1 MIESRSNFSRRILI
15 RLIVLG
21 AVVAVALLANY
32 QFINELYL
40 KNQQTPV
47 GMFVNGAI
55 LLVFLLGLV
64 KVVTS
69 LSYYMQEEVALARFI
84 RQFAS
89 DPEKLMTGVSQKSV
103 IARRHATIQKL
114 SEQHARINHS
124 ALAATLQA
132 DESAR
137 ISFTRY
143 VTNIL
148 ILTGVFGTI
157 VSLSVALVGASNLL
171 DSAQDSGSMGLVIHG
186 MSTALST
193 TITAILCYLFYGYFY
208 LKLSDAQTHFLSGV
222 EEVTAVYLLPEYSH
236 DSESMLHE
244 VSGLIHG
251 LRKAAEGMRDI
262 QQEYAEAGSRL
273 NSVAAEL
280 GQQMRGISTS
290 IDGIKSL
297 LRQGFRL
304 PGNDDCQ

>member
-1 MIESRSNFSRRILI
+1 MIESRSNFSRRMLI

-21 AVVAVALLANY
+21 AVVAVALVANY

-47 GMFVNGAI
+47 GMLVNGAI
-55 LLVFLLGLV
+55 LVVFVLGLI
-64 KVVTS
+64 KIITS
-69 LSYYMQEEVALARFI
+69 LSYYMQEEVALVRFV
-84 RQFAS
+84 RQFSS
-89 DPEKLMTGVSQKSV
+89 DPEQSMKGVNPKSV
-103 IARRHATIQKL
+103 IARRHATIKKL
-114 SEQHARINHS
+114 SEQYARINHS

-143 VTNIL
+143 VSNIL

-171 DSAQDSGSMGLVIHG
+171 DSAQDSSSMGLIIHG

-222 EEVTAVYLLPEYSH
+222 EEVTTVYLLPQYSR

-251 LRKAAEGMRDI
+251 LREAAQGMRDI
-262 QQEYAEAGSRL
+262 QQEYAQAGTRL
-273 NSVAAEL
+273 NSVAAGL
-280 GQQMRGISTS
+280 GQQMQGVSTS

-297 LRQGFRL
+297 LRLGFRL
-304 PGNDDCQ
+304 PDNDD

>member
-1 MIESRSNFSRRILI
+1 MIESRSNFSRRMLI

-21 AVVAVALLANY
+21 AVVAIALLANY

-47 GMFVNGAI
+47 GLFVNGAI

-64 KVVTS
+64 KIITS
-69 LSYYMQEEVALARFI
+69 LSYYMQEEVALARFV
-84 RQFAS
+84 RQFSS
-89 DPEKLMTGVSQKSV
+89 DPEKLMKGVSPKS
-103 IARRHATIQKL
+103 IFARRHATIQKL
-114 SEQHARINHS
+114 SERHARINHS
-124 ALAATLQA
+124 ALAAILQA

-143 VTNIL
+143 VSNIL

-157 VSLSVALVGASNLL
+157 VSLSVALVGASSLL
-171 DSAQDSGSMGLVIHG
+171 DTAGDGGSMGLIIHG

-222 EEVTAVYLLPEYSH
+222 EEVTSVYLMPEYSH

-251 LRKAAEGMRDI
+251 LREAARGMCDI
-262 QQEYAEAGSRL
+262 QEEYAEAGTRL
-273 NSVAAEL
+273 NSTAAEL
-280 GQQMRGISTS
+280 GQQMQGISTS
-290 IDGIKSL
+290 IDGIKTL

-304 PGNDDCQ
+304 PGSDD

>member
-1 MIESRSNFSRRILI
+1 MIESRSNFSRRMLI

-21 AVVAVALLANY
+21 TIVVIILLANY

-47 GMFVNGAI
+47 GLIVNGSI
-55 LLVFLLGLV
+55 LLVFFLGLV
-64 KVVTS
+64 KIATT
-69 LSYYMQEEVALARFI
+69 LSWYMQEESALARFVG
-84 RQFAS
+84 QFSS
-89 DPEKLMTGVSQKSV
+89 DPEKLMKGVSPKSV
-103 IARRHATIQKL
+103 IARRHNTIRKL
-114 SEQHARINHS
+114 SEEHARINHS

-132 DESAR
+132 DEQTR

-143 VTNIL
+143 VSNIL

-157 VSLSVALVGASNLL
+157 ISLSVALMGTSNLL

-244 VSGLIHG
+244 VAGLING
-251 LRKAAEGMRDI
+251 LREAATGMRNI
-262 QQEYAEAGSRL
+262 QQEYAEAGNRL
-273 NSVAAEL
+273 HGIAADLGEQMNAMTRSV
-280 GQQMRGISTS
+280 
-290 IDGIKSL
+290 DGIKVL
-297 LRQGFRL
+297 LREGFRL
-304 PGNDDCQ
+304 PASGD

>member
-1 MIESRSNFSRRILI
+1 MIETRSNFSRRMLI

-21 AVVAVALLANY
+21 AIVVAILLANY

-47 GMFVNGAI
+47 GLIVNGGI

-64 KVVTS
+64 KIIAT
-69 LSYYMQEEVALARFI
+69 LFHYMEEEAALARFV
-84 RQFAS
+84 RQFTKS
-89 DPEKLMTGVSQKSV
+89 PEKLMKGVSPKSV
-103 IARRHATIQKL
+103 IARRHNTIQRL
-114 SEQHARINHS
+114 SDAHARINHS

-132 DESAR
+132 DEHTR

-143 VTNIL
+143 VSNIL

-157 VSLSVALVGASNLL
+157 VSLAVALMGTSNLL
-171 DSAQDSGSMGLVIHG
+171 ESAQDSGSMGLVIHG

-222 EEVTAVYLLPEYSH
+222 EEVTAVYLLPAYSH

-244 VSGLIHG
+244 VAGLIHG
-251 LRKAAEGMRDI
+251 LSEAAKGMQDI
-262 QQEYAEAGSRL
+262 QQEYAAAGNRL
-273 NSVAAEL
+273 NVIAADLGEQMNGMTRSVE
-280 GQQMRGISTS
+280 
-290 IDGIKSL
+290 GIKAL
-297 LRQGFRL
+297 LRAGFRL
-304 PGNDDCQ
+304 PASGD

>member
-1 MIESRSNFSRRILI
+1 MIESRSNFSRRMLI

-21 AVVAVALLANY
+21 AVVAVALVANY

-47 GMFVNGAI
+47 GMLVNGAI
-55 LLVFLLGLV
+55 LVVFVLGLI
-64 KVVTS
+64 KIITS
-69 LSYYMQEEVALARFI
+69 LSYYMQEEVALVRFV
-84 RQFAS
+84 RQFS
-89 DPEKLMTGVSQKSV
+89 DDPEKLMKGVNPKSV

-114 SEQHARINHS
+114 SEQYARINHS

-137 ISFTRY
+137 TSFTRY
-143 VTNIL
+143 VSNIL

-171 DSAQDSGSMGLVIHG
+171 DSAQDSSSMGLIIHG

-222 EEVTAVYLLPEYSH
+222 EEVTTVYLLPQYSR

-251 LRKAAEGMRDI
+251 LREAAQGMRDI
-262 QQEYAEAGSRL
+262 QQEYAQAGTRL
-273 NSVAAEL
+273 NSVAAGL
-280 GQQMRGISTS
+280 GQQMQGVSTS

-304 PGNDDCQ
+304 PDNDD

>member
-1 MIESRSNFSRRILI
+1 MLI

-21 AVVAVALLANY
+21 TIVGIILLANY

-47 GMFVNGAI
+47 GLIVNGGI
-55 LLVFLLGLV
+55 LLVFFLGLV
-64 KVVTS
+64 KIVTT
-69 LSYYMQEEVALARFI
+69 LSYYMQEEISLARFV
-84 RQFAS
+84 RQFSS
-89 DPEKLMTGVSQKSV
+89 DPEKLMKGVNPKSV
-103 IARRHATIQKL
+103 IARRHGTIRKL
-114 SEQHARINHS
+114 SEEHARINHS
-124 ALAATLQA
+124 ALAATLAA
-132 DESAR
+132 DENTR

-143 VTNIL
+143 VSNIL

-157 VSLSVALVGASNLL
+157 VSLAVALMGTSNLL

-222 EEVTAVYLLPEYSH
+222 EEVTSVYLLPEYSH

-244 VSGLIHG
+244 VAGLIHG
-251 LRKAAEGMRDI
+251 LREAARGMRDI
-262 QQEYAEAGSRL
+262 QQEYAVAGNRL
-273 NSVAAEL
+273 HVIAADLGEQMNGMTRSV
-280 GQQMRGISTS
+280 
-290 IDGIKSL
+290 DGIKEL
-297 LRQGFRL
+297 LREGFRL
-304 PGNDDCQ
+304 PAAGD

>member
-1 MIESRSNFSRRILI
+1 MIESRSNFSRRMLI

-21 AVVAVALLANY
+21 AVVAVALVANY

-40 KNQQTPV
+40 QNQQTPV
-47 GMFVNGAI
+47 GIIVNGAI
-55 LLVFLLGLV
+55 LVVFVLGLI
-64 KVVTS
+64 KIITS
-69 LSYYMQEEVALARFI
+69 LSYYMQEEVALVRFV
-84 RQFAS
+84 RQFSS
-89 DPEKLMTGVSQKSV
+89 DPEKLMKGVNPKSV
-103 IARRHATIQKL
+103 IMRRHATIQKL
-114 SEQHARINHS
+114 SEQYARINHS

-137 ISFTRY
+137 TSFTRY
-143 VTNIL
+143 VSNIL

-171 DSAQDSGSMGLVIHG
+171 DSAQDSSSMGLIIHG

-222 EEVTAVYLLPEYSH
+222 EEVTTVYLLPQYSR

-251 LRKAAEGMRDI
+251 LHEAAQGMRDI
-262 QQEYAEAGSRL
+262 QQEYAQAGTRL

-280 GQQMRGISTS
+280 GQQMQGVSTS

-304 PGNDDCQ
+304 PDNDD

>member
-1 MIESRSNFSRRILI
+1 MLI

-21 AVVAVALLANY
+21 AVVAVALVANY

-47 GMFVNGAI
+47 GMLVNGAI
-55 LLVFLLGLV
+55 LVVFVLGLI
-64 KVVTS
+64 KIITS
-69 LSYYMQEEVALARFI
+69 LSYYMQEEVALVRFV
-84 RQFAS
+84 RQFS
-89 DPEKLMTGVSQKSV
+89 DDPEKLMKGVNPKSV

-114 SEQHARINHS
+114 SEQYARINHS

-137 ISFTRY
+137 TSFTRY
-143 VTNIL
+143 VSNIL

-171 DSAQDSGSMGLVIHG
+171 DSAQDSSSMGLIIHG

-222 EEVTAVYLLPEYSH
+222 EEVTTVYLLPQYSR

-251 LRKAAEGMRDI
+251 LREAAQGMRDI
-262 QQEYAEAGSRL
+262 QQEYVQAGTRL
-273 NSVAAEL
+273 NSVAAGL
-280 GQQMRGISTS
+280 GQQMQGVSTS

-304 PGNDDCQ
+304 PDNDD